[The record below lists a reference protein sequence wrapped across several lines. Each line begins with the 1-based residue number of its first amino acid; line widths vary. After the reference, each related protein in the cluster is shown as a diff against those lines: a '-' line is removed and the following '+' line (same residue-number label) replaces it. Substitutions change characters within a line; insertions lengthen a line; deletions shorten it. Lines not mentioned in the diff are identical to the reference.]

1 MNIDSVYVRPW
12 LCYRLVS
19 AGGDIKITKDG
30 QILLKEV
37 VCGLFSL
44 RTVFGEKNFAFPI
57 KFCHYK
63 SFERPFL
70 QSGGS
75 VQFVGVVSVKVI
87 GDLTC

>member
-1 MNIDSVYVRPW
+1 VLFW
-12 LCYRLVS
+12 ACYRLVS

-44 RTVFGEKNFAFPI
+44 KTAFGERNFAFP
-57 KFCHYK
+57 FEFSHFK
-63 SFERPFL
+63 SFERPIL

-75 VQFVGVVSVKVI
+75 VQFVAVVSVK
-87 GDLTC
+87 